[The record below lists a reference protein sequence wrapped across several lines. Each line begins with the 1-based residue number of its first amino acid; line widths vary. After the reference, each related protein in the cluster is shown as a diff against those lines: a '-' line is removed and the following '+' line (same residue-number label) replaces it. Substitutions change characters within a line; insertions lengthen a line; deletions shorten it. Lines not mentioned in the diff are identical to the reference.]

1 MTTKQPYMAVQNLVP
16 LRQVPQAMAIVLTVQ
31 TFGSSVWLIVANV
44 IFNNSLH
51 ELLSKNASVIG
62 LAPDFV
68 LGAGAARSVH
78 SLGLSGAA
86 LQALLDSFAKSIDR
100 VMYLGVGLAAGAFA
114 FCWGLG
120 WHNILEIKQK
130 EALVAE
136 RKAGSVDEGQGAEE
150 KVTKTYAST
159 D

>member
-16 LRQVPQAMAIVLTVQ
+16 LHQVPQAMAIVLTMQ
-31 TFGSSVWLIVANV
+31 TFGSSVWLIIANV

-51 ELLSKNASVIG
+51 NLLSENASVIS

-68 LGAGAARSVH
+68 FDAGARGVH
-78 SLGLSGAA
+78 SLGVSGAA
-86 LQALLDSFAKSIDR
+86 LQALLDSYAESIDR
-100 VMYLGVGLAAGAFA
+100 VMYLGVGLAAGALV

-120 WHNILEIKQK
+120 WHNILEIKKK

-136 RKAGSVDEGQGAEE
+136 RKAGSVVEGQDAEE
-150 KVTKTYAST
+150 KVTETE
-159 D
+159 

>member
-1 MTTKQPYMAVQNLVP
+1 MAVQNLVP

-44 IFNNSLH
+44 IFNNSLRD
-51 ELLSKNASVIG
+51 LLRENASVIG
-62 LAPDFV
+62 LAPDLV
-68 LGAGAARSVH
+68 IAAGARSVH

-86 LQALLDSFAKSIDR
+86 LQALLDSYAKSIDR
-100 VMYLGVGLAAGAFA
+100 VMYLGVGLAVGALV

-120 WHNILEIKQK
+120 WHNILEIKKK

-136 RKAGSVDEGQGAEE
+136 RNAGSVKEGHGAEE
-150 KVTKTYAST
+150 KVPEIK
-159 D
+159 